1 MVKITMN
8 VKKYILNCSI
18 LSEIDVLLSE
28 TAMSVSIYCFIFAL
42 EMHILVITQ
51 LFTDVKG
58 GTRLSH
64 EWKLHRHG
72 YYCQRRG
79 HLKDGGKKPLILIF
93 LRPLPSL

>member
-64 EWKLHRHG
+64 EWKLNSQG
-72 YYCQRRG
+72 YYCQRRD

>member
-28 TAMSVSIYCFIFAL
+28 NAMSVSIYCFIFAL

-64 EWKLHRHG
+64 EWKLN
-72 YYCQRRG
+72 
-79 HLKDGGKKPLILIF
+79 
-93 LRPLPSL
+93 S

>member
-1 MVKITMN
+1 MN

-18 LSEIDVLLSE
+18 LSEN
-28 TAMSVSIYCFIFAL
+28 AMSVSIYCFIFAL

-64 EWKLHRHG
+64 EWKLN
-72 YYCQRRG
+72 
-79 HLKDGGKKPLILIF
+79 
-93 LRPLPSL
+93 S

>member
-1 MVKITMN
+1 MN

-28 TAMSVSIYCFIFAL
+28 TAMSVDIYCFIFAL

-64 EWKLHRHG
+64 EWKLNRDSRKLV
-72 YYCQRRG
+72 QTN
-79 HLKDGGKKPLILIF
+79 LTI
-93 LRPLPSL
+93 

>member
-51 LFTDVKG
+51 LFTDIKG
-58 GTRLSH
+58 GTKQDD
-64 EWKLHRHG
+64 EKKG
-72 YYCQRRG
+72 DGQDDYCRRYE
-79 HLKDGGKKPLILIF
+79 
-93 LRPLPSL
+93 